1 MIKFC
6 SSCHELEVVE
16 INCTARRRNSS
27 AGFARI
33 NVEIIQQLEHRGV
46 PLSVFE
52 DLLHCEHAK
61 IRDAFNSPS
70 ALREV
75 VNSGFDRSLSADPVS
90 MALAGA

>member
-1 MIKFC
+1 M
-6 SSCHELEVVE
+6 
-16 INCTARRRNSS
+16 
-27 AGFARI
+27 
-33 NVEIIQQLEHRGV
+33 
-46 PLSVFE
+46 SVFE

-75 VNSGFDRSLSADPVS
+75 VNSGFDKSLSVDQVL